1 MELAD
6 TSAWTSRGKSP
17 DVDADFNER
26 LLAGEVA
33 TCPMVELELLWSA
46 RDRRSFEALRARI
59 EALLQLPIGMR
70 EWRRATDVF
79 GALADQGPLHHRQV
93 KLPDLLVAAAAESA
107 GVAVLHY
114 DADFDLIAGVT
125 GQPVRAVAPL
135 GSLP

>member
-6 TSAWTSRGKSP
+6 TSAWTSRDKSLE
-17 DVDADFNER
+17 VNTDFNER
-26 LLAGEVA
+26 LLAGEIA
-33 TCPMVELELLWSA
+33 TCPLVELELLWSA
-46 RDRRSFEALRARI
+46 RDRSSFDALRARI
-59 EALLQLPIGMR
+59 GALLELPIGSR

-79 GALADQGPLHHRQV
+79 GALAEQGLLHHRQV

-125 GQPVRAVAPL
+125 GQPVRAVVPI
-135 GSLP
+135 GSLE